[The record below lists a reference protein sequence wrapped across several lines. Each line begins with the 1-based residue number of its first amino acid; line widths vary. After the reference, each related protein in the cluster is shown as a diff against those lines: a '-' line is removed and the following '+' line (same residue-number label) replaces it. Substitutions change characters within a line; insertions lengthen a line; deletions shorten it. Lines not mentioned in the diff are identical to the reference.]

1 MKLIPYFHN
10 RHSEQSR
17 GCNAAAEGGEAR
29 LSIPLP
35 NSPVTSRDVSRP
47 SHKATAW
54 QATSLDMTGGR
65 TLQSNCTPHVIH
77 SRGHRFQFFHSLDN
91 HVWILQAVSGDCA
104 NDATRLRNSLE

>member
-1 MKLIPYFHN
+1 MRLIPYFHN

-35 NSPVTSRDVSRP
+35 NSPVTSRDVS
-47 SHKATAW
+47 
-54 QATSLDMTGGR
+54 TSLDMTGGR

-77 SRGHRFQFFHSLDN
+77 SRGHRFQFFHSTEDRIG
-91 HVWILQAVSGDCA
+91 VFQAVSGDCA
-104 NDATRLRNSLE
+104 NDATRLWNFLE

>member
-35 NSPVTSRDVSRP
+35 NSPVTSRDVS
-47 SHKATAW
+47 
-54 QATSLDMTGGR
+54 TSLDMTGGR